1 MKIFTLLKCS
11 VLLLAL
17 QAQAD
22 TLVGK
27 VIHVAD
33 GDTLTVLDHA
43 QTQHKI
49 RLAGIDAPESKQA
62 FGQVSKQSLADH
74 VAGEVVEV
82 EWDKMDRYGRKV
94 GKVLLG
100 GQDANL
106 RQIQRGLA
114 WLGITRPMN
123 KNRHHLT
130 AKPMPLLRTKLRPPN
145 WVYGRMLRLSLR
157 GSFGAINNA
166 CAMNFS

>member
-1 MKIFTLLKCS
+1 MWPMAIR
-11 VLLLAL
+11 
-17 QAQAD
+17 
-22 TLVGK
+22 
-27 VIHVAD
+27 
-33 GDTLTVLDHA
+33 VLDGA
-43 QTQHKI
+43 RTQHKI

-100 GQDANL
+100 GHDANL

-114 WLGITRPMN
+114 WHYKAYEREQSQVDRKVYSEAESEARAAKRGLWIDATPEPPWEFRRN
-123 KNRHHLT
+123 K
-130 AKPMPLLRTKLRPPN
+130 
-145 WVYGRMLRLSLR
+145 
-157 GSFGAINNA
+157 
-166 CAMNFS
+166 

>member
-33 GDTLTVLDHA
+33 GDTLTVLDDA

-74 VAGEVVEV
+74 VAGEVVAV

-114 WLGITRPMN
+114 WHYKAYEQEQTASDRKAYATAENEAKVAKVGLWKDVAAQPPWEFRRN
-123 KNRHHLT
+123 K
-130 AKPMPLLRTKLRPPN
+130 
-145 WVYGRMLRLSLR
+145 
-157 GSFGAINNA
+157 
-166 CAMNFS
+166 

>member
-1 MKIFTLLKCS
+1 MKIFTLLRCS

-33 GDTLTVLDHA
+33 GDTLTVLDNA

-74 VAGEVVEV
+74 VAGEVVAL
-82 EWDKMDRYGRKV
+82 EWEKMDR
-94 GKVLLG
+94 
-100 GQDANL
+100 
-106 RQIQRGLA
+106 
-114 WLGITRPMN
+114 
-123 KNRHHLT
+123 
-130 AKPMPLLRTKLRPPN
+130 
-145 WVYGRMLRLSLR
+145 
-157 GSFGAINNA
+157 
-166 CAMNFS
+166 